1 VPDQTAPTIQV
12 RQISVVEC
20 REILMAGQ
28 VVTASPYRNGEE
40 FASQACA
47 AGSLLPAD
55 VVSCIGRLRDDE
67 GSAALLLR
75 GLSAP
80 LTLPQ
85 TPLVPYDRL
94 AMDGTRTEGVLAAL
108 AACAGQPFAF
118 REWDSGHLVQN
129 RYPVPAHEKIQ
140 AASGAAELVVH
151 TEASFARVSPDFLAL
166 LCLRADP
173 DGAAKTTVADIGKTI
188 GDLGASVRECLA
200 QPCYA
205 FETDN
210 YDCIIDGR
218 ALTRPVPVLKEWNG
232 RHFVEFSNSLTA
244 VTADSAKALATLA
257 EALALNAVS
266 VALQPGDLLVLNN
279 RRVVH
284 GRTAFQ
290 PRYDGTDRWIQ
301 RILLLSELPRGSGRL
316 VSDSRFASYPT
327 SYLRTLRSHS

>member
-1 VPDQTAPTIQV
+1 VPDQIAPTIQV
-12 RQISVVEC
+12 REISATE
-20 REILMAGQ
+20 REEILIAGQ
-28 VVTASPYRNGEE
+28 MVTASPYSNGEE
-40 FASQACA
+40 FVSQARA
-47 AGSLLPAD
+47 AASSLPAD
-55 VVSCIGRLRDDE
+55 VVSCIGRLR
-67 GSAALLLR
+67 GGRPAALLLR
-75 GLSAP
+75 GLSSPSA
-80 LTLPQ
+80 LPQ
-85 TPLVPYDRL
+85 TPLIQYDRL
-94 AMDGTRTEGVLAAL
+94 AMGRTCTEGILAAL
-108 AACAGQPFAF
+108 AGCAGKPFAF

-151 TEASFARVSPDFLAL
+151 TEASFAKISPDFLAL

-173 DGAAKTTVADIGKTI
+173 RGVAKTTVADIGRTI
-188 GDLGASVRECLA
+188 RDLSASVRECLA

-218 ALTRPVPVLKEWNG
+218 ALTRPVPVLKERNG
-232 RHFVEFSNSLTA
+232 RQFVEFSSTLTA
-244 VTADSAKALATLA
+244 VTPESAEALATLA
-257 EALALNAVS
+257 EALTLNAAS
-266 VALQPGDLLVLNN
+266 VALQPGDLLMLNN

-327 SYLRTLRSHS
+327 SYLRTLKSHS